1 VEGIYIAY
9 LSGAEG
15 YSALLFVLHNE
26 RLTGA
31 DAGGGTYSGA
41 YETTNDTLIG
51 TIVVSLPPNG
61 WNIAGG
67 TAGPD
72 GTTFTVPFQLQFQQV
87 GQGYITVQTPAGP
100 INAAIKRLQELP

>member
-1 VEGIYIAY
+1 MEGIYIAY

-15 YSALLFVLHNE
+15 YSALLFILRNG

-51 TIVVSLPPNG
+51 TIVVNLQPNG
-61 WNIAGG
+61 QSISGKS
-67 TAGPD
+67 TGPD
-72 GTTFTVPFQLQFQQV
+72 GSTFTVPFQLQFQQV
-87 GQGYITVQTPAGP
+87 GQGYITVQTPSGP
-100 INAAIKRLQELP
+100 INAAIRRLKELP